1 MVTTAR
7 ELLNLFDTL
16 PEIEKHHV
24 VVDLLRRS
32 MSEGGLSDEA
42 LAQAAEELFVTIDA
56 EEAKQD
62 ANAKR
67 SAG

>member
-1 MVTTAR
+1 MITTAR
-7 ELLNLFDTL
+7 ELLEIFDTL
-16 PEIEKHHV
+16 PEIEKHHI

-32 MSEGGLSDEA
+32 SSEGGLSDEA
-42 LAQAAEELFVTIDA
+42 LTQAAEEMFLAMDA
-56 EEAKQD
+56 EESKQD